1 MKVEGLFNEQFVLSL
16 DQKILRVL
24 NVERQNFSMRL
35 NLLFTWATLIL
46 HEISSQAFQ
55 VFDILDDWVVIAVKR
70 ENQACQ
76 AAVKEITEFV
86 LSSEMHIETVI
97 LQSLEL
103 PNYIETIEFFD
114 GPPQY
119 MVEARPVVNLEQ
131 SRFSLDSLSLIYR
144 QFRAHQEDTQLIDA
158 QTFQTLMLLNMQ

>member
-1 MKVEGLFNEQFVLSL
+1 
-16 DQKILRVL
+16 
-24 NVERQNFSMRL
+24 
-35 NLLFTWATLIL
+35 
-46 HEISSQAFQ
+46 
-55 VFDILDDWVVIAVKR
+55 
-70 ENQACQ
+70 
-76 AAVKEITEFV
+76 
-86 LSSEMHIETVI
+86 MHIETVI